1 LYFKDGYAKVEIAL
15 AKGKRTYDKR
25 QTLRKQQDEREAQ
38 RAISARRQR

>member
-1 LYFKDGYAKVEIAL
+1 MYFKDGYAKVEIAL

-38 RAISARRQR
+38 RAVSARRQR